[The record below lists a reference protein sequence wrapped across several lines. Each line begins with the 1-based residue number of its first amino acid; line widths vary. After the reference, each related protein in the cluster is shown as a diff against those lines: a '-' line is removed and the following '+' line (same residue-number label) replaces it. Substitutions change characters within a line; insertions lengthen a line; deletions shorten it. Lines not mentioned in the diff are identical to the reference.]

1 MHPLGV
7 RGVLG
12 LQKMSVRVYVG
23 GRANYLGKVLGFR
36 QILKNQVLDPKGGTM
51 EFMSCFIPI
60 ISYMYFINMMPNC
73 NSSTVCSLSSSLPLS
88 SVPLCCSLPA
98 PLKGLWSWQCCPV
111 PWELFTF
118 LSSSRPSHL
127 SYVEGCA
134 SLFNVSYPTIP
145 NTSPKYLDT
154 TVFHCL
160 KTPEHEIPFYL
171 KQDQCLHCCK

>member
-7 RGVLG
+7 HGVLG
-12 LQKMSVRVYVG
+12 LQKMSVKVYVG

-51 EFMSCFIPI
+51 EFMLCFIPM
-60 ISYMYFINMMPNC
+60 ISYMYFINMMLNC

-88 SVPLCCSLPA
+88 SVPLFCSLPA
-98 PLKGLWSWQCCPV
+98 PLKACGVGSAV
-111 PWELFTF
+111 PREIFAFLF
-118 LSSSRPSHL
+118 SSRPSHL
-127 SYVEGCA
+127 SYVECCA
-134 SLFNVSYPTIP
+134 SLFNDSYPILP

-160 KTPEHEIPFYL
+160 KTPEHGIPFYL